1 MSGKY
6 DDIIHLSRP
15 VSRKHRP
22 MSAYDRAA
30 QFSPFAALTG
40 HDAAIQETARLTDRQ
55 TELGIDAQL
64 MLDEKIRA
72 VAQRL
77 DQRPRVTL
85 RYFQPDERKSGGAY
99 LELTGEVVR
108 VDVLNQCM
116 VLADGQTVLFS
127 HLRDIWMDAEEK

>member
-40 HDAAIQETARLTDRQ
+40 HDAAIRETARLTDSE
-55 TELGIDAQL
+55 TELGIDAQQ
-64 MLDEKIRA
+64 MLDEQIRA
-72 VAQRL
+72 VAERL
-77 DQRPRVTL
+77 EKRPQVTL
-85 RYFQPDERKSGGAY
+85 RYFQPDERKQGGAY
-99 LELTGEVVR
+99 LQRRATVVQI
-108 VDVLNQCM
+108 DVLNQCL
-116 VLADGQTVLFS
+116 VLSDGQRVPFS
-127 HLRDIWMDAEEK
+127 CLRDIVMDSGET